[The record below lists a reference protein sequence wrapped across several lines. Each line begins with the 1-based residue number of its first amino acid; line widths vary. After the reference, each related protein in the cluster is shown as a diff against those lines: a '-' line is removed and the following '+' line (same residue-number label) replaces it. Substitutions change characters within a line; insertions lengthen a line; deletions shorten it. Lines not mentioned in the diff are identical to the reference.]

1 MNDFVRGAREVIQD
15 LVAPELKEI
24 KGELKALR
32 TELQAE
38 TGSLRTELQAETGS
52 LRTELHTEIG
62 ALRTQ
67 LHTEVTSLRTEL
79 HTEIGALRSEMH
91 ANQQATQA
99 GFQAL
104 HAALDNAVLRGELA
118 TSRDLADLR
127 ERVSRLEERLA
138 HRQ

>member
-32 TELQAE
+32 AELHAE
-38 TGSLRTELQAETGS
+38 AGT
-52 LRTELHTEIG
+52 LRTELHSELG
-62 ALRTQ
+62 ALRS
-67 LHTEVTSLRTEL
+67 ELRTEVA
-79 HTEIGALRSEMH
+79 TLRSEMH

>member
-24 KGELKALR
+24 KGELKAVRAELR
-32 TELQAE
+32 
-38 TGSLRTELQAETGS
+38 
-52 LRTELHTEIG
+52 
-62 ALRTQ
+62 ALEQ
-67 LHTEVTSLRTEL
+67 S
-79 HTEIGALRSEMH
+79 
-91 ANQQATQA
+91 TQA

-104 HAALDNAVLRGELA
+104 HSALETAVLRGELA

-127 ERVSRLEERLA
+127 ERVSRLEERLT